1 MNCITKVLII
11 CSLVILAAGCPPV
24 RKYWPAPIAPEALA
38 SSLRARTLLDPGLK
52 RFLEQEL
59 GHELAV
65 WPPRTWDLR
74 ALTLAAFYFNPTLDV
89 ARARVEA
96 SQAAIVTAGARP
108 NPTLSITPGIPSPY
122 LLGIELSIPFE
133 TAGKRGFRAERARR
147 LSEAARYDLAGA
159 AWNVRS
165 ALRKSLLDYF
175 LAVRALDLL
184 HSEERLRN
192 AQVGLLE
199 RRLAVGEI
207 SRPEVDLAR
216 IDLAKTHLAI
226 KTAEGRIAET
236 RAILAAAIGVPVAAL
251 DGINFSWTRLDHPP
265 RAELIAPQRVQRE
278 AVLNRLDVRRGLAEY
293 AAAESELQLEIADQH
308 PDFQIGPGYT
318 YEEMNNFFT
327 LALSKTFPIFNR
339 NQGPI
344 AEAEAARKEAAANF
358 LATQARVIA
367 ESEAALARYR
377 SALKDFDEVEQSL
390 AKLQDRR
397 EQMARHAVQY
407 GESDRLALNGVMLE
421 RSAIATARLDALG
434 RAQRALG
441 DLEDAI
447 QRPLEAGDIAPLS
460 PESPTLKATTKETN
474 R

>member
-1 MNCITKVLII
+1 MQ
-11 CSLVILAAGCPPV
+11 
-24 RKYWPAPIAPEALA
+24 KYRPAPLAPAAMA
-38 SSLRARTLLDPGLK
+38 SSLRARTLQDPGLK
-52 RFLEQEL
+52 RFLEQDL

-65 WPPRTWDLR
+65 WPPKTWDLR
-74 ALTLAAFYFNPTLDV
+74 DLTLAAFYFNPTLDV

-122 LLGIELSIPFE
+122 LLGIELAFPIE
-133 TAGKRGFRAERARR
+133 TAGKRGYRAERARS

-165 ALRKSLLDYF
+165 SVRKSLLDYF

-184 HSEERLRN
+184 HSEEHLRN

-199 RRLAVGEI
+199 QGLGVGEI
-207 SRPEVDLAR
+207 PRPEVDLAR
-216 IDLAKTHLAI
+216 IGLAKTHVAI

-251 DGINFSWTRLDHPP
+251 DGINFSWATLDHPP
-265 RAELIAPQRVQRE
+265 SADLLAPQRIRRE
-278 AVLNRLDVRRGLAEY
+278 AVLNRLDIRRGLEEY

-318 YEEMNNFFT
+318 YEEANNFFT
-327 LALSKTFPIFNR
+327 LALSKTLPIFNR

-377 SALKDFDEVEQSL
+377 SALKELDEVEQSL
-390 AKLQDRR
+390 AILQARR
-397 EQMARHAVQY
+397 ERMARHAVQF

-421 RSAIATARLDALG
+421 RSAVATARLDALG
-434 RAQRALG
+434 RAQSALG

-447 QRPLEAGDIAPLS
+447 QRPLEPGDIAPLTL
-460 PESPTLKATTKETN
+460 ESPAMKATTKESN

>member
-1 MNCITKVLII
+1 MNYIIKVLLIY
-11 CSLVILAAGCPPV
+11 SLVILVAGCPPV
-24 RKYWPAPIAPEALA
+24 QKYRPAPIAPAAMA
-38 SSLRARTLLDPGLK
+38 SSLEARSLHDPGLK
-52 RFLEQEL
+52 RFLDQDL

-65 WPPRTWDLR
+65 WPPQAWDLR
-74 ALTLAAFYFNPTLDV
+74 ALTLAAFYFNPALDV
-89 ARARVEA
+89 ARARVA
-96 SQAAIVTAGARP
+96 AAQAAIVTAGARP

-122 LLGIELSIPFE
+122 LLGIELAIPFE
-133 TAGKRGFRAERARR
+133 TAGKRGLRTARARS

-159 AWNVRS
+159 AWLVRS
-165 ALRKSLLDYF
+165 AVRKSLLDCF

-184 HSEERLRN
+184 HSEERLRT

-207 SRPEVDLAR
+207 PRPEVDLAR
-216 IDLAKTHLAI
+216 IELAKTHLAI

-251 DGINFSWTRLDHPP
+251 DGINFSWATLDHPP
-265 RAELIAPQRVQRE
+265 NTELLAPQLIQRE
-278 AVLNRLDVRRGLAEY
+278 AVLNRLDVRRGLEEY
-293 AAAESELQLEIADQH
+293 AAAEAELQLEVAAQH

-327 LALSKTFPIFNR
+327 LALSKTLPIFNR

-344 AEAEAARKEAAANF
+344 AEAVARRKEAAANF

-367 ESEAALARYR
+367 ESESALARYR
-377 SALKDFDEVEQSL
+377 SALKELDEVEQSL
-390 AKLQDRR
+390 AQLQARR

-407 GESDRLALNGVMLE
+407 GESDRVALNGVLLE
-421 RSAIATARLDALG
+421 RAAIATARLGALG
-434 RAQRALG
+434 RAQSALG

-447 QRPLEAGDIAPLS
+447 QRPLEAGDIAPLT
-460 PESPTLKATTKETN
+460 PESPALKVTTKEAN
-474 R
+474 